1 MTFPFIVQI
10 ISFYYTILQFAC
22 SILVPI
28 SLPCPFPVR
37 PANPPSL
44 LVSHSSVL
52 IFCSF
57 LVWNAPAF
65 LAFYF
70 VSIFCLSCSLPLPP
84 ALGPARV
91 RVRVR
96 VRGCVCSQPLQP
108 GSCLSVPLPCPL
120 PRLSPVSALEFCC
133 ADLFSCE
140 VWGGSWHA
148 RHGALAG
155 YLILS
160 ELRWGHSQ
168 CL

>member
-28 SLPCPFPVR
+28 SLPCPFPVHA
-37 PANPPSL
+37 ANPPSL

-70 VSIFCLSCSLPLPP
+70 VSIFCLSCSLPPLVLLGSGSGSGSGAVFVHSLCSRAAACQCPCP
-84 ALGPARV
+84 AP
-91 RVRVR
+91 
-96 VRGCVCSQPLQP
+96 CP
-108 GSCLSVPLPCPL
+108 GSHLSLL
-120 PRLSPVSALEFCC
+120 WSSA
-133 ADLFSCE
+133 AQIFSLVRCGVE
-140 VWGGSWHA
+140 
-148 RHGALAG
+148 AG
-155 YLILS
+155 MLDMGP
-160 ELRWGHSQ
+160 WQ
-168 CL
+168 VT